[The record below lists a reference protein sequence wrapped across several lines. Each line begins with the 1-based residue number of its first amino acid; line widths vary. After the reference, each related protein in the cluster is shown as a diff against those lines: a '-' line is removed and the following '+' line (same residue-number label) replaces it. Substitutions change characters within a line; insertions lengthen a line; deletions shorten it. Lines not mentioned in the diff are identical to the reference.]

1 MEAERLVDTLS
12 KSLLKLE
19 GKTLIHTLT
28 DMLNEVGVETLG
40 CTLHTLSNGQREV
53 DVKKLRNRGAG
64 IV

>member
-28 DMLNEVGVETLG
+28 DILKEVGVETLG
-40 CTLHTLSNGQREV
+40 CTLHTLAEGQREV
-53 DVKKLRNRGAG
+53 DVKKLSNRGAG

>member
-1 MEAERLVDTLS
+1 MEAKRLVDTLS

-28 DMLNEVGVETLG
+28 DMLKEVGVETLG
-40 CTLHTLSNGQREV
+40 CTLYTLSNGQREV
-53 DVKKLRNRGAG
+53 DVKKLSNRGAG